1 MFLFYRTLFGKIDN
15 SEINCDEKNLTFKCL
30 IVASPVLQTAFILK
44 LNYWRTPS
52 SIKYDNIILEC
63 REMGP
68 LNNGLGKGSTK
79 PKNLKTELVLFVLR
93 LC

>member
-44 LNYWRTPS
+44 QIYWLTPS
-52 SIKYDNIILEC
+52 STIYYNIILEC

-68 LNNGLGKGSTK
+68 LNSGLGKVSTK
-79 PKNLKTELVLFVLR
+79 QKIVKK
-93 LC
+93 